1 MSESKIETA
10 KGLSAVAL
18 TKYIMGI
25 YDIPQDE
32 AYKKLITMECY
43 LLLMDDE
50 TRLYLEPDSYMQRC
64 CEIELSSGKDALYEF
79 IKTEE

>member
-1 MSESKIETA
+1 MSDSKVETA
-10 KGLSAVAL
+10 KGLSVVAL
-18 TKYIMGI
+18 TKYIMNT
-25 YDIPQDE
+25 YNIPQDE

-50 TRLYLEPDSYMQRC
+50 TRLYLETDSYMQKC
-64 CEIELSSGKDALYEF
+64 CEIELKDGKDALYEF